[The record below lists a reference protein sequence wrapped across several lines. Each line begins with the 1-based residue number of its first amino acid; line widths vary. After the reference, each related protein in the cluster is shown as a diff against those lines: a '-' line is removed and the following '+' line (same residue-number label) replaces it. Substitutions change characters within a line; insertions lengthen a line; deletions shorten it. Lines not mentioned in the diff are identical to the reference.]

1 MKSREEGGL
10 SFEDEFP
17 HRELKGEGEE
27 GCAGE
32 GANDG
37 IASRP
42 FG

>member
-1 MKSREEGGL
+1 MKSRQEGGH

-17 HRELKGEGEE
+17 HRELKGVGEE

-32 GANDG
+32 GADLG